1 MVSYEKT
8 MAYLYIYAPEG
19 GAVGPGGEGRG
30 QRVSQ
35 RRQWKHTDAVMVSEQ
50 RCLLHCY
57 CLTLRSQPVNMVPA
71 GVAGISCRPA
81 SISTSKAGV
90 LITGNLLVKY

>member
-8 MAYLYIYAPEG
+8 MAYLHIYAPER

-30 QRVSQ
+30 QRLSQ
-35 RRQWKHTDAVMVSEQ
+35 CCQWKHTDAVMVPEQ

-57 CLTLRSQPVNMVPA
+57 CLTLRRQPVNIVPVD
-71 GVAGISCRPA
+71 VAGICCRLA
-81 SISTSKAGV
+81 SISTSRAGL
-90 LITGNLLVKY
+90 LITDNLLVKY